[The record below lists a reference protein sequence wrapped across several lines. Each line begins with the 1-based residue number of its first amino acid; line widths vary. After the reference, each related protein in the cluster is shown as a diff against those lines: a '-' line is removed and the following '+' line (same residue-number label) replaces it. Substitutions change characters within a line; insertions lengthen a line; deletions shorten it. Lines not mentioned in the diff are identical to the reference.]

1 MSCHQSPD
9 LHTASE
15 LNALELRKQSAKI
28 SAEMKQQAGRVSI
41 LRERNKC
48 TRGLLRDEARHIEA
62 SILQSRAAGVHGTTD
77 YLKTTEK
84 KNSMIWD
91 EMKRQDDVIARLA
104 QYCDGA
110 MDRFE
115 QHTTQIMSL
124 IDRQAKRV
132 RDIESENNS
141 QKKTICDL
149 QLRAAIAEYGHQ
161 EQTRVA
167 KSMEGRLTKLKEVIN
182 SQAQVMLL
190 ELDYQQELIIDLD
203 LDAEYFQPSHRTL
216 MDMTE
221 NIEHWTADDGD
232 SEMTFDF
239 EPESNSR
246 ETISELE
253 NKIKLQSLQLDEQKR
268 KLDEQTATIFQLQV
282 QTRKLALD
290 LEEQN
295 EKVVCLQEDMNRED
309 EESDATVVIKLDN

>member
-1 MSCHQSPD
+1 MSCHQPD
-9 LHTASE
+9 LHTVSE
-15 LNALELRKQSAKI
+15 LNALEIRKQSAKI
-28 SAEMKQQAGRVSI
+28 SAEIKQQAGRIFI

-48 TRGLLRDEARHIEA
+48 THGLLRDEARIIET
-62 SILQSRAAGVHGTTD
+62 SILQSRVAGAHGTND
-77 YLKTTEK
+77 YLKTAEK
-84 KNSMIWD
+84 RNSMISE

-104 QYCDGA
+104 QYCDGS

-115 QHTTQIMSL
+115 QHTTQMLSL
-124 IDRQAKRV
+124 IDRQAKRI
-132 RDIESENNS
+132 RDLESENSN

-149 QLRAAIAEYGHQ
+149 QLRASIAEYGHQ

-167 KSMEGRLTKLKEVIN
+167 KSMEGRLTKMKEVIN

-190 ELDYQQELIIDLD
+190 ELDYEQELIIDLD

-216 MDMTE
+216 IDMTE
-221 NIEHWTADDGD
+221 NIEHWTADDGE

-239 EPESNSR
+239 ESESNSR

-253 NKIKLQSLQLDEQKR
+253 NKIELQSLKLDEQKR
-268 KLDEQTATIFQLQV
+268 KLDEQIATIFQLQV

-295 EKVVCLQEDMNRED
+295 ARVVCLQENLDREGD
-309 EESDATVVIKLDN
+309 DSESTVVIKLDN